1 SAPRRAVTSRETTTS
16 ASSTARSEL
25 SSQITSPSARCARKV
40 TAPLPSRSAS
50 RAASATSSASSAIAN
65 TPSPT
70 SSSGARPSTARAAGA
85 HIHPEMEERYE
96 VVSGTAAFRTGEAEE
111 QTAGPGEVV
120 VVPPG
125 TRHLAWNPT
134 DAPVH
139 LRIEMRPALRWAQFV
154 ERLFAGEDPV

>member
-1 SAPRRAVTSRETTTS
+1 MRQTARRARLPKVREFTNPLTGERVTIVSETPDLLEMDVVWP
-16 ASSTARSEL
+16 R
-25 SSQITSPSARCARKV
+25 PGH
-40 TAPLPSRSAS
+40 
-50 RAASATSSASSAIAN
+50 RAA
-65 TPSPT
+65 
-70 SSSGARPSTARAAGA
+70 A

-154 ERLFAGEDPV
+154 ERLFAGEDPVALLREFSREITV